1 MGVIDTSVVSGRLQ
15 NALMMSES
23 EATAQLGIFRKG
35 LSIYNLPP
43 SLIVALAVSIIPA
56 IAGAIARENR
66 DGARLITQSSVK
78 LMNLFAMP
86 ACAGIIVLAGPILK
100 ALYYDPAQLP
110 ETVATMTTI
119 LMILGVASYFV
130 CFQHITIAI
139 LQANGY
145 ERVALLTFPIGASF
159 KITLSYFLVGNPD
172 IGIIGSPIGTTVCF
186 AIIVTLNVLF
196 IIFKVKERLKLVD
209 GFLKPLLC
217 ALIMA
222 AVAYFTYEGA
232 YWLGSGILGTG
243 YSAVVVYL
251 AVAILVGV
259 LVYAALVIFT
269 RTITKDDL
277 IYLPKGDKLAKLLR
291 VR

>member
-15 NALMMSES
+15 NALIMSES
-23 EATAQLGIFRKG
+23 EAIAQLGILRKG

-43 SLIVALAVSIIPA
+43 SLIVPLAVSIIPA

-66 DGARLITQSSVK
+66 DGARIITLSSVK

-100 ALYYDPAQLP
+100 ALYYNPSQPP
-110 ETVATMTTI
+110 ETFITMTTI
-119 LMILGVASYFV
+119 LMILGAASYFV
-130 CFQHITIAI
+130 CFQHLTIAI

-145 ERVALLTFPIGASF
+145 ERVALLTFPIGAAI

-172 IGIIGSPIGTTVCF
+172 IGIIGSPIGTFACF
-186 AIIVTLNVLF
+186 AVIVTLNVLF
-196 IIFKVKERLKLVD
+196 ITFKVKERMKLFD
-209 GFLKPLLC
+209 GFLKPLFC
-217 ALIMA
+217 ALVMA
-222 AVAYFTYEGA
+222 VVVYFTHEGV

-243 YSAVVVYL
+243 NSAVVICL
-251 AVAILVGV
+251 AVAVLVGV
-259 LVYAALVIFT
+259 LAYIALVIFT
-269 RTITKDDL
+269 RAISREDL
-277 IYLPKGDKLAKLLR
+277 IYLPKGDKLAKFLR